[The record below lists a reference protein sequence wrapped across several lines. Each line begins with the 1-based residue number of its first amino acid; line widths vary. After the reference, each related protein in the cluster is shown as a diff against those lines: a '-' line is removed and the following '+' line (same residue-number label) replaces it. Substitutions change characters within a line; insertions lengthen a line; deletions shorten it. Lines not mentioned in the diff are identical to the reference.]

1 MNIKRS
7 FKQNSDGTI
16 TIIERKE
23 GQEVQ
28 IIMDKDWKI
37 LHIYRKA
44 V

>member
-1 MNIKRS
+1 MKRT
-7 FKQNSDGTI
+7 FKENHDGTI

-28 IIMDKDWKI
+28 IIMDKNWKI
-37 LHIYRKA
+37 LHIYRKT